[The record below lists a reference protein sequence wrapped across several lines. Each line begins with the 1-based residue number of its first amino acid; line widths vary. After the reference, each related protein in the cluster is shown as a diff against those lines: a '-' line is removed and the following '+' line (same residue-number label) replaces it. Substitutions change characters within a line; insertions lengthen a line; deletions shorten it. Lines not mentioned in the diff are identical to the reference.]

1 MSKNRGTTGSIIQ
14 TLGFTLSKQTGS
26 SMIRLNENSSLNF
39 SPGIFYFYRKR
50 RTLLVVSFIALPR
63 VDYNVYL
70 NSFSVIRIFF
80 ETTKREKIKIKAS
93 TAIKQ
98 LLNLLYAYYLLTYPP
113 CISFISNAIEN
124 LIR

>member
-1 MSKNRGTTGSIIQ
+1 MSKNRGTTGSIVQ

-39 SPGIFYFYRKR
+39 SAGIFYFYRKR

-70 NSFSVIRIFF
+70 NSFSVIRTFF

-98 LLNLLYAYYLLTYPP
+98 LLNLLYAYYLLTCPP

-124 LIR
+124 